1 MTKEITPEQRRAAAQ
16 KAAATYREHRQKW
29 AEKEAQRKAEK
40 EAQLAALRR
49 VRDDPGSPA
58 DAVIRAVELLR
69 EIERR

>member
-40 EAQLAALRR
+40 EAQLAALKR
-49 VRDDPGSPA
+49 VRDNPDSSSA
-58 DAVIRAVELLR
+58 DILRAVELLMQLDR
-69 EIERR
+69 